1 MPSLTLKFK
10 KEIIRKFPLE
20 KGSSITL
27 GRRESNDVVIENLAV
42 SGNHAKIDSIGD
54 GFLFT
59 DLQSK
64 NGSFVNEQLVKSHY
78 LNHGDVIT
86 IGKHSLEFR
95 YADNEKK
102 PSPANAGMDQ
112 TMIMDTEKHRKML
125 ASTMPADLHPGLNNV
140 GPIGMLSDLSGKTE
154 DVILTKKMTKIGK
167 DPSSD
172 IVISGLL
179 AGKNAAT
186 ISRRPDGYYIS
197 YVGGMAKPKIN
208 DETIKGAKK
217 LNEYDLLEIGSLKM
231 QFTFKKK

>member
-1 MPSLTLKFK
+1 MPSLLLKFK
-10 KEIIRKFPLE
+10 EEIVRKYPLE

-27 GRRESNDVVIENLAV
+27 GRKETNDVVIENLAV
-42 SGNHAKIDSIGD
+42 SGNHAKIDSVGE

-86 IGKHSLEFR
+86 IGKHTLEFR
-95 YADNEKK
+95 YADHEKK
-102 PSPANAGMDQ
+102 PDSASAGMDQ

-125 ASTMPADLHPGLNNV
+125 ASTMPDLHPGLNNV
-140 GPIGMLSDLSGKTE
+140 GPIGMLSDLSGNTG

-167 DPSSD
+167 DSSSD

-179 AGKNAAT
+179 SGKNAAT
-186 ISRRPDGYYIS
+186 ISRRPDGYYLS
-197 YVGGMAKPKIN
+197 YVGGMAKPKVN
-208 DETIKGAKK
+208 DETIKGSKK

-231 QFTFKKK
+231 QFTIKKK

>member
-10 KEIIRKFPLE
+10 EEIIRKFPLE

-42 SGNHAKIDSIGD
+42 SGNHAKIDSIGE

-86 IGKHSLEFR
+86 IGKHTLEFR

-102 PSPANAGMDQ
+102 PVDAKFGMDQ

-125 ASTMPADLHPGLNNV
+125 ASTMPDQNPGISEA

-208 DETIKGAKK
+208 DEAIKGAKK